1 MTGNGIEAFKAVA
14 GSPAYPGFREALESE
29 VRRNTERLFN
39 MTDTL
44 ATARVVG
51 VNFAL
56 RHIVDSLDAA
66 LAGTGPKP
74 TGSPDWVPAF
84 D

>member
-1 MTGNGIEAFKAVA
+1 MTGGERETFKAIA
-14 GSPAYPGFREALESE
+14 GSPAYPAFRETLEAE

-66 LAGTGPKP
+66 LDGRNPKP
-74 TGSPDWVPAF
+74 TGSPDWAPAF